1 MAASSSSSSSSKQ
14 EEINKQVARQFFEL
28 LGRHDTERME
38 RLLVSSTQYSFHPSG
53 MPHMDWS
60 GHKQLLATITRAFP
74 DLHHNI
80 KDMVAEG
87 DKVAVRLNVTG
98 THKGEF
104 QGIHPSGRKLSL
116 DEMAFLTLID
126 GRITEGWIT
135 SDTMGFMQQIG
146 AIPTTSRAIDTNN
159 TTPLD
164 DRPTLV

>member
-1 MAASSSSSSSSKQ
+1 MASSSSKQ
-14 EEINKQVARQFFEL
+14 EEVNKRIVNQFFEL

-53 MPHMDWS
+53 MPTMDWN
-60 GHKQLLATITRAFP
+60 GHKQLLTTITRAFP
-74 DLHHNI
+74 DLHHDI
-80 KDMVAEG
+80 KDIVAEG

-98 THKGEF
+98 THNGEF
-104 QGIHPSGRKLSL
+104 QGIPPSGRKLSL

-146 AIPTTSRAIDTNN
+146 AIPTPSTAGTSD
-159 TTPLD
+159 
-164 DRPTLV
+164 

>member
-1 MAASSSSSSSSKQ
+1 MTSSKQ
-14 EEINKQVARQFFEL
+14 QEINKQVVSQFFEL
-28 LGRHDTERME
+28 LSRHDTERME
-38 RLLVSSTQYSFHPSG
+38 QLLISSTQYSFHPSG
-53 MPHMDWS
+53 MPHMDWN

-104 QGIHPSGRKLSL
+104 QSIPPSGRKLSL
-116 DEMAFLTLID
+116 DEMAFLTIID

-135 SDTMGFMQQIG
+135 SDTMSFMQEIG
-146 AIPTTSRAIDTNN
+146 AIPTDVHATSSNASQSY
-159 TTPLD
+159 
-164 DRPTLV
+164 

>member
-1 MAASSSSSSSSKQ
+1 MVSSSSKQ
-14 EEINKQVARQFFEL
+14 EEINKRIVSPFFEL

-38 RLLVSSTQYSFHPSG
+38 QLLVSSTQYSFHPSG
-53 MPHMDWS
+53 MPPLDWNA
-60 GHKQLLATITRAFP
+60 HKQLLAAITRAFP

-104 QGIHPSGRKLSL
+104 QGIPPSGRKLSL
-116 DEMAFLTLID
+116 DEMAFLTIID

-135 SDTMGFMQQIG
+135 SDTMNFMQQIG
-146 AIPTTSRAIDTNN
+146 ATSTTSHAIGTNS
-159 TTPLD
+159 TT
-164 DRPTLV
+164 RS